1 MDRKHPYDRN
11 HGRFRVAACADVT
24 GSEVLLYHQIHDISE
39 GGMRYSAASP
49 DPIGSEVEVLLT
61 FPRTESEVPVKAEVV
76 WVSPDEEDRMV
87 GLRWKDLSPAERLY
101 LRKQIVASM
110 TALVTDVDGDYAA

>member
-1 MDRKHPYDRN
+1 
-11 HGRFRVAACADVT
+11 
-24 GSEVLLYHQIHDISE
+24 
-39 GGMRYSAASP
+39 
-49 DPIGSEVEVLLT
+49 LT